1 MVTQWIKN
9 LVRRQRIARYERRE
23 AGRDLQDRRHAE
35 HLERAREGIKDN
47 LPQARPGV

>member
-9 LVRRQRIARYERRE
+9 LVRRQWIARYKRRE
-23 AGRDLQDRRHAE
+23 ANRDIQDRRHAE

-47 LPQARPGV
+47 FPPTSSGM